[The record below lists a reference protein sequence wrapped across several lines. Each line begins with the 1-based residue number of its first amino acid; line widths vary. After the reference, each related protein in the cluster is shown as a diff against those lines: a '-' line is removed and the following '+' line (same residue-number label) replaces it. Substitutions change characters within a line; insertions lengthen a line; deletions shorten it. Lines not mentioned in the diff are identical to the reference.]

1 MTYLKKKSVRMQ
13 NPNDIS
19 ESSNGTGAGDSITV
33 ATALPHT
40 TTSSNSSTSGVPY
53 NVGNKAVGLC
63 ASCDRCRSRKTKC
76 DGQRPC
82 RNCAAKY
89 LKKHKLSSVKGID
102 LSEFE
107 CVYSPAKRR
116 GPVPG
121 KAGQSRNKAVEEMDM
136 MSIGSL
142 SNAGGGVAPPGVA
155 PGGMGGLSKNSNFM
169 RMDMNN
175 MAMNNMGAF
184 PSTGN
189 NMMLQQHT
197 QQQLAALGMT
207 NMNSNTQGN
216 TTGANQEFQRQL
228 LMQQQQQQL
237 MMSDQQATGMN
248 MNPQSMTNPMSVTM
262 MQQQIQLQQQQQQQV
277 INNMVQ
283 QMQQQPQ
290 QIGSSISSKPN
301 NNGENPSP
309 AQRMRLNPDQRMQD
323 ESNPRTKLAKSVQ
336 KHLSLVEKS
345 SMDGNRL
352 RSYYALSIDLLFK
365 FPPVPTDEEYCAKLN
380 IAMNPTVL
388 PQFDLAAL
396 RAARFS
402 EIALGALV
410 GNQISLSLE
419 LSNAVVACL
428 KQCAEEPVHP
438 SCMYDVARAY
448 FLHGMFRSLRGD
460 MPRYFKYR
468 RVCLAKLSQLAT
480 GTKAVEPLLAAISF
494 HDSWAYMIYNANE
507 KSLPNIDQEIPP
519 VTQSGEKVEL
529 NTAAENKY
537 QVSTDS
543 SKIASDPKNQMW
555 IQGPPPIFINNEAP
569 PLSRCLDALACAI
582 RSCCDQANTRLLEM
596 SKALGKQHAQQP
608 QKGEDGCQPSLTTKA
623 VMSNNAELCSRNMV
637 LSAFALLRQ
646 SEASSKI
653 EKNHGHHLL
662 VSAMDAFLEGGDEEE
677 AGGFTDSQIQS
688 LLSVANSVISRP
700 LLLYQA
706 GPTYHMVSNVAVQL
720 CHLLNGLHA
729 NKDKDKSQGQPLG
742 EMESALFN
750 EVLDTYIALRKILND
765 HRRRLPLLL
774 RCHGLPRPN
783 LLVGN
788 EPGASFID
796 LGKTLMCASRGC
808 QGFVLMACSPCV
820 AAERAMA
827 AELRHKEEMALFGGV
842 SNEMGGGGDFDS
854 PMNGMQDFGTELN
867 IEDDALISILGKI
880 VAG

>member
-1 MTYLKKKSVRMQ
+1 M
-13 NPNDIS
+13 PNDIS
-19 ESSNGTGAGDSITV
+19 ESSNGNGSSTGATFLPNNSTSSSSSIT
-33 ATALPHT
+33 T
-40 TTSSNSSTSGVPY
+40 
-53 NVGNKAVGLC
+53 GNKVIALC

-82 RNCAAKY
+82 GNCASKY
-89 LKKHKLSSVKGID
+89 MKKHKLVSLQGID
-102 LSEFE
+102 LAEFE

-121 KAGQSRNKAVEEMDM
+121 KAGQSRKADEMDM
-136 MSIGSL
+136 SVGGMSGG
-142 SNAGGGVAPPGVA
+142 GGGVGTPGGGAPGV
-155 PGGMGGLSKNSNFM
+155 GGLKNSNLMRMDLGMGGFV
-169 RMDMNN
+169 
-175 MAMNNMGAF
+175 
-184 PSTGN
+184 GN
-189 NMMLQQHT
+189 NMMLQQQT

-207 NMNSNTQGN
+207 NMNVNAMHMNVNAKTNNQGN
-216 TTGANQEFQRQL
+216 AAGVNPDMNDPMAFQRQL
-228 LMQQQQQQL
+228 MMQQQQL
-237 MMSDQQATGMN
+237 MMGMGGGMDQQAAGMGMN
-248 MNPQSMTNPMSVTM
+248 QPSMANPMTISM
-262 MQQQIQLQQQQQQQV
+262 MQQQIQLQQQQQV
-277 INNMVQ
+277 LNKMMQ
-283 QMQQQPQ
+283 QMQQGQHPQ
-290 QIGSSISSKPN
+290 QGQQQQH
-301 NNGENPSP
+301 NGGITASTSNSENPNPS
-309 AQRMRLNPDQRMQD
+309 QRMRLDPDQTMED
-323 ESNPRTKLAKSVQ
+323 VTKPGNVAKSVQ
-336 KHLSLVEKS
+336 KHLPLLEKS

-352 RSYYALSIDLLFK
+352 RSYYCLSIDVLFK

-380 IAMNPTVL
+380 ISMNPMVL

-410 GNQISLSLE
+410 ANQIPLSLE

-428 KQCAEEPVHP
+428 KQCVTEPVHP

-596 SKALGKQHAQQP
+596 SEALGKQHAQQP